1 MSGRVQIPMSDGHTI
16 FISPADDAE
25 CEVHDWPTEGF
36 GLRLVDAMRA
46 AHPKGINSCVACV
59 ARAKE
64 SLATPGGG

>member
-16 FISPADDAE
+16 FISAAEGAE

-36 GLRLVDAMRA
+36 GRRLVDAMRD
-46 AHPKGINSCVACV
+46 AHPDGINACRGCV